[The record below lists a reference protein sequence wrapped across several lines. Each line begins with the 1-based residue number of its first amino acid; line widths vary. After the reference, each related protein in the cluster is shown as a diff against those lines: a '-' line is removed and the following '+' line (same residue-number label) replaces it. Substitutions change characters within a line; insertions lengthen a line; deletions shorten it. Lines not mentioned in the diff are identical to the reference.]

1 MGRGTGEPG
10 VAEAFATCEE
20 RFRWLIYDEAGR
32 PRSADIC
39 RGLREGFAFAVGR
52 KDSTDVIDQTVPEL
66 FGNYTITMRVPEWP
80 HRPEWTGEFDA
91 AELTAQSSRKNG
103 VVEGFTS
110 SLWRPAGFCACCKFR
125 TSRRG
130 SVSSLAERIAAQGKR
145 RSTALPRR
153 CGG

>member
-91 AELTAQSSRKNG
+91 AELTARSSRKNG

-125 TSRRG
+125 TPRSV

-145 RSTALPRR
+145 HSTASPRR